1 MQNSY
6 QLCTPLN
13 FSERVLTVSRA
24 LFSLVKISC
33 DALTRR
39 HIFAAAPLFIIYR
52 GAGARRNATG
62 EQSCIKADASHRPTR
77 STLIAGELLF
87 FFIIIIIDAFNGKRL
102 RPLPS
107 DLSFLYRKK
116 SG

>member
-13 FSERVLTVSRA
+13 FSEHALTVSRA

-33 DALTRR
+33 NALTR
-39 HIFAAAPLFIIYR
+39 HIFAVAPLFIIYR

-77 STLIAGELLF
+77 STLIACKLLF